1 LALAGSGDVQA
12 WSDDGETLQL
22 GGLPYSRLIS
32 VLPDLRERERERTG
46 IQTVS
51 TSSESVQLSKKDK
64 GVQRDGPLSGYV
76 LMSPDHG
83 LTASHS
89 LLVLPLDSPI
99 TPESSPLFAPF
110 IICVFVVGPGKK
122 R

>member
-64 GVQRDGPLSGYV
+64 GVQGDGPLSG
-76 LMSPDHG
+76 
-83 LTASHS
+83 
-89 LLVLPLDSPI
+89 
-99 TPESSPLFAPF
+99 
-110 IICVFVVGPGKK
+110 
-122 R
+122 